1 MYLKRS
7 LTWNAKDFFKLNT
20 QYLNSSELA
29 TKLMIQQ
36 LQNFLSPSSNSNT
49 KDEKSTE
56 LARMTAEIT
65 EGKGYVMLPDLITP
79 EEAAEARQVV
89 LEAVERERG
98 QDKLIVQGK
107 KERLYGLIYKSEIF
121 TRMAQHESL
130 LAIVDAIIGQ
140 EAILGGFSAHVL
152 HPGAKSMGI
161 HVDYPYWAMSA
172 PFPKYPVL
180 ELQVIWLMEDFT
192 ATNGA
197 PFFAA
202 GTQNRADE
210 PNKWQFKAIAERITG
225 KAGSAIISHGL
236 CWHDTSDNN
245 SDRPR
250 VSVLGNYTPQYIQPL
265 ENNLFDCDREVIE
278 NASPRLKKLL
288 RHDLMPKSKP
298 IHAMKFMQ

>member
-1 MYLKRS
+1 
-7 LTWNAKDFFKLNT
+7 
-20 QYLNSSELA
+20 
-29 TKLMIQQ
+29 MIQQ
-36 LQNFLSPSSNSNT
+36 LQNFLSTSANSPA
-49 KDEKSTE
+49 KKSVDTE
-56 LARMTAEIT
+56 LARMTSEIT
-65 EGKGYVMLPDLITP
+65 EGKGYVMLPNLITP
-79 EEAAEARQVV
+79 AEAAEARQVV
-89 LEAVERERG
+89 LNAAERERG
-98 QDKLIVQGK
+98 QDKLVVQGK
-107 KERLYGLIYKSEIF
+107 KERLFGLIYKNEIF

-130 LAIVDAIIGQ
+130 MAIVDAIIGE
-140 EAILGGFSAHVL
+140 EAILGGFSAHIL

-161 HVDYPYWAMSA
+161 HVDYPYWAMPA

-202 GTQNRADE
+202 GTQNKASQ

-250 VSVLGNYTPQYIQPL
+250 VSVLNNYTPQYVQPL
-265 ENNLFDCDREVIE
+265 ENNLFDCDPEVIK
-278 NASPRLKKLL
+278 NVSPRLKKLL
-288 RHDLMPKSKP
+288 RHDLMSNHKP
-298 IHAMKFMQ
+298 VHAIKYIK